1 MSIFPIYITVAKGRN
16 WGSGVEHLKNSAL
29 GNSFIMHSILH
40 LVVSRIDG
48 EFATPNNGA
57 YRSLRGYHFFPQ
69 DDHGSGDRD
78 RHGPPGYIYIYNPTA
93 SFQPS
98 LDVSIFCSTVGRCL
112 LFLAPVLHCWS
123 RQVGGWSGCGWC
135 FFSSSTGKKWKK
147 HHLNMNIIFQ

>member
-1 MSIFPIYITVAKGRN
+1 MSILSEQTMTEMTFAKGRN

-40 LVVSRIDG
+40 LVVARIDG

-78 RHGPPGYIYIYNPTA
+78 RHGPPGYIYIYITQLHPSNPPLMSV
-93 SFQPS
+93 SFVQ
-98 LDVSIFCSTVGRCL
+98 L
-112 LFLAPVLHCWS
+112 
-123 RQVGGWSGCGWC
+123 
-135 FFSSSTGKKWKK
+135 
-147 HHLNMNIIFQ
+147 